1 MPDFLL
7 RFWADHGWCSWS
19 NGQHWLCDPSLPKPV
34 LDYVSCGDPEL
45 DPAKMYAFGYTAF
58 GEIDIWN
65 GDAMIRLHLLMNKVS
80 VDPRGYNEENQRE
93 WTDEVMLG
101 LCFSGRFSPATPPW
115 EDENRKNMMPQA
127 FELSD
132 L

>member
-1 MPDFLL
+1 MPSNYNIFEIKWFDEFLSAYKIDNITRPSGAEIEAYRGKLPDFLL

-65 GDAMIRLHLLMNKVS
+65 GDA
-80 VDPRGYNEENQRE
+80 
-93 WTDEVMLG
+93 
-101 LCFSGRFSPATPPW
+101 
-115 EDENRKNMMPQA
+115 
-127 FELSD
+127 
-132 L
+132 